1 VTAPRPS
8 SPNHNPADMSKTEPN
23 NAPVFPAD
31 TVQRLVVDRFGD
43 PKEHQVDMSLLNRFN
58 TLLDTATTI
67 VTRAGRLQAQG
78 VLTEQEVKT
87 IKVRVR
93 ATLANKLKLDT
104 SAAE

>member
-1 VTAPRPS
+1 
-8 SPNHNPADMSKTEPN
+8 MSKTEPN
-23 NAPVFPAD
+23 NAPVFPDD
-31 TVQRLVVDRFGD
+31 TVQRLVVDGFGG
-43 PKEHQVDMSLLNRFN
+43 PQEHQVDMSLLNRFA
-58 TLLDTATTI
+58 TLLGTATTI